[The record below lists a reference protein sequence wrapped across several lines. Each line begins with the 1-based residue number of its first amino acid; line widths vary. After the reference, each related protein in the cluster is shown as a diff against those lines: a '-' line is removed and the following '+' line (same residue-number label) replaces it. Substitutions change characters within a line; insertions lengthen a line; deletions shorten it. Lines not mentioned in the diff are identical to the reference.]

1 MRNSRLVVVSLLM
14 AGLLATAFSPLPDFK
29 STTVT
34 TMTFKGMLG
43 TMMKM
48 FGGNKPM
55 TSTQYIQGNK
65 SRTDS
70 MNDEGK
76 LTTSSIID
84 LDREVMINID
94 HKKKE
99 YTETTFAELLQ
110 RFKEMKEKMKQ
121 PEPGGQKDQPEIK
134 MSFDIKVDR
143 TGEKKNIA
151 GHETE
156 KVILTLTAT
165 GEGTDNKTGETGK
178 GGMVVTSTNWMAS
191 SVKGYEDVRAFQTAF
206 AQKMG
211 EMASANS
218 MAQMM
223 ESLSKMN
230 PELAEAMK
238 KLEQEGKKLQGV
250 ALTTNTVFATW
261 SEGGAKAA
269 PAPQAEKTEE
279 SSAPKSVGGL
289 LGGFGKKLGQKA
301 VKKNESA
308 SSNDGRSVLLES
320 TIEVT
325 ATGSSSVDAGMFKA
339 PTAEYKHKKN

>member
-1 MRNSRLVVVSLLM
+1 
-14 AGLLATAFSPLPDFK
+14 
-29 STTVT
+29 
-34 TMTFKGMLG
+34 
-43 TMMKM
+43 
-48 FGGNKPM
+48 M

-99 YTETTFAELLQ
+99 YTEITFAEFLQ
-110 RFKEMKEKMKQ
+110 RLKDMKEKMKQ
-121 PEPGGQKDQPEIK
+121 PEQGGQKDQPEVK
-134 MSFDIKVDR
+134 MSFDVKADR

-151 GHETE
+151 GYETE
-156 KVILTLTAT
+156 KVVLTMTAT

-178 GGMVVTSTNWMAS
+178 GGMVITSTNWMAS
-191 SVKGYEDVRAFQTAF
+191 SVKGYEDVRAFQMAF
-206 AQKMG
+206 AKKMG
-211 EMASANS
+211 EMVNANS

-223 ESLSKMN
+223 ESLSKMS

-269 PAPQAEKTEE
+269 PQAEKTEE
-279 SSAPKSVGGL
+279 SNAPKSVGGL

-301 VKKNESA
+301 VKKDESA

-320 TIEVT
+320 TSEVT
-325 ATGSSSVDAGMFKA
+325 SIGSSSVDSGMFAA
-339 PTAEYKHKKN
+339 PAGYQKKEMK